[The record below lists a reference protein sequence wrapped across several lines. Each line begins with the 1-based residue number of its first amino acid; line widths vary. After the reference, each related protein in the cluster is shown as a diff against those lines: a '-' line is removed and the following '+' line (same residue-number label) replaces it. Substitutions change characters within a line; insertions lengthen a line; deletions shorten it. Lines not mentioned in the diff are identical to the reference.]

1 MLMNETIAAIATAN
15 GIGSISILRLS
26 GEYSY
31 DIALKLTQKSQ
42 LQPRYATLTS
52 LHHQDGTLI
61 DEAIVIYFQ
70 APRSFTG
77 EEVVEFQCH
86 GGYVVAESVL
96 RAVLSEGA
104 RLAEPGEFSKRAFLN
119 GRLDLTQAEATAAL
133 IEAKSD
139 DAARILARQMKGEL
153 RGYVEGIRDALLE
166 ILAYSEV
173 VIDYAE
179 EDLPQDVVE
188 QIEVKLEK
196 IKATLSKTLESSR
209 RRSGLMQGFRVAII
223 GKPNVGKSSLLNAL
237 LDYERAIVSDIAGTT
252 RDTIEEQVR
261 IGTHLIRLVD
271 TAGIRN
277 AHDEIERIGIERS
290 IAAIENADVVI
301 ALFDSSRVID
311 DEDRSIINLIER
323 YREEK
328 PFICILNKSDLPQ
341 SFDSTMIERY
351 TPIRLS
357 CKQDTQLLVETLS
370 TLMDQENDGEEM
382 MLISARQISATEKA
396 VYAIN
401 EAYEPLHDGELEFF
415 SFHINS
421 AIRAVASISR
431 PYELDEMFDKMFGQF
446 CLGK

>member
-1 MLMNETIAAIATAN
+1 MNETIAAIATAN

-26 GEYSY
+26 GDRSY
-31 DIALKLTQKSQ
+31 DIALKLTQKSS

-52 LHHQDGTLI
+52 LHHCDGTLI

-153 RGYVEGIRDALLE
+153 RGYVEGIRDSLLE

-188 QIEVKLEK
+188 QIEIKLEK

-277 AHDEIERIGIERS
+277 ASDEIERIGIERS

-301 ALFDSSRVID
+301 ALFDSSREID
-311 DEDRSIINLIER
+311 DEDRSIIDLIER
-323 YREEK
+323 YRDEK
-328 PFICILNKSDLPQ
+328 PFICILNKSDLSQ
-341 SFDSTMIERY
+341 SFDTTTIEHY
-351 TPIRLS
+351 SPIRLS
-357 CKQDTQLLVETLS
+357 CKQDTQLLVDTLS
-370 TLMDQENDGEEM
+370 TLMDHENDGEEM
-382 MLISARQISATEKA
+382 MLISQRQISATENA
-396 VYAIN
+396 VRAIN

-415 SFHINS
+415 SFHINA

>member
-1 MLMNETIAAIATAN
+1 
-15 GIGSISILRLS
+15 
-26 GEYSY
+26 
-31 DIALKLTQKSQ
+31 
-42 LQPRYATLTS
+42 
-52 LHHQDGTLI
+52 LHHNDGTLI

-86 GGYVVAESVL
+86 GGYVVAESLL
-96 RAVLSEGA
+96 RAVLAEGA
-104 RLAEPGEFSKRAFLN
+104 RLAQPGEFSKRAFLN
-119 GRLDLTQAEATAAL
+119 GRFDLTQAEATAAL

-153 RGYVEGIRDALLE
+153 RGYIEGIRDALLE

-188 QIEVKLEK
+188 QIEVN
-196 IKATLSKTLESSR
+196 SR
-209 RRSGLMQGFRVAII
+209 RLNILSHVPSNQAEDVQGLMQGFRVAII

-290 IAAIENADVVI
+290 IAAIENA
-301 ALFDSSRVID
+301 
-311 DEDRSIINLIER
+311 
-323 YREEK
+323 
-328 PFICILNKSDLPQ
+328 
-341 SFDSTMIERY
+341 MW
-351 TPIRLS
+351 
-357 CKQDTQLLVETLS
+357 
-370 TLMDQENDGEEM
+370 
-382 MLISARQISATEKA
+382 
-396 VYAIN
+396 
-401 EAYEPLHDGELEFF
+401 
-415 SFHINS
+415 
-421 AIRAVASISR
+421 
-431 PYELDEMFDKMFGQF
+431 
-446 CLGK
+446 

>member
-1 MLMNETIAAIATAN
+1 MNETIAAIATAN

-26 GEYSY
+26 GDRSY
-31 DIALKLTQKSQ
+31 DIALKLTQKSS

-52 LHHQDGTLI
+52 LHHGDGTLI

-153 RGYVEGIRDALLE
+153 RGYVEGIRDLLLE

-188 QIEVKLEK
+188 QIEIKLEK

-277 AHDEIERIGIERS
+277 ASDEIERIGIERS

-301 ALFDSSRVID
+301 ALFDSSREID
-311 DEDRSIINLIER
+311 DEDRSIIDLIER
-323 YREEK
+323 YRDEK

-341 SFDSTMIERY
+341 SFDTTTIEHY
-351 TPIRLS
+351 SPIRLS
-357 CKQDTQLLVETLS
+357 CKQDTQLLVDTLS
-370 TLMDQENDGEEM
+370 TLMDHENDGEEM
-382 MLISARQISATEKA
+382 MLISQRQISATENA
-396 VYAIN
+396 VRAIN

-415 SFHINS
+415 SFHINA

>member
-1 MLMNETIAAIATAN
+1 MNETIAAIATAN
-15 GIGSISILRLS
+15 GVGSISILRLS
-26 GEYSY
+26 GGRSLE
-31 DIALKLTQKSQ
+31 IALKLSRKSE

-52 LHHQDGTLI
+52 LHHTDGTLI

-86 GGYVVAESVL
+86 GGYVVAESLL

-153 RGYVEGIRDALLE
+153 RGYIEGIRDSLLE

-179 EDLPQDVVE
+179 EDLPEDVVK
-188 QIEVKLEK
+188 QIEVKLEN
-196 IKATLSKTLESSR
+196 IKHTLSRTLESSR

-277 AHDEIERIGIERS
+277 AHDEIERIGVTRS
-290 IAAIENADVVI
+290 IAAIENGDVVI
-301 ALFDSSRVID
+301 ALFDSSRAID
-311 DEDRSIINLIER
+311 EEDRSIIDLIER
-323 YREEK
+323 YRNEK

-341 SFDSTMIERY
+341 TFDVTAIEHY
-351 TPIRLS
+351 NPIRLS
-357 CKQDTQLLVETLS
+357 CKQDTQVLVDTLS
-370 TLMDQENDGEEM
+370 GLMDHENDGEEM
-382 MLISARQISATEKA
+382 MLISQRQISATESA
-396 VYAIN
+396 VRSID

-415 SFHINS
+415 SFHINA

-431 PYELDEMFDKMFGQF
+431 PYELDEMFDRMFGQF

>member
-1 MLMNETIAAIATAN
+1 MSDTIAAIATAN

-26 GEYSY
+26 GGRSY
-31 DIALKLTQKSQ
+31 EIALKLTQKSQ
-42 LQPRYATLTS
+42 LQPRYATLSS
-52 LHHQDGTLI
+52 LHHNDGTLI

-86 GGYVVAESVL
+86 GGYVVAESLL
-96 RAVLSEGA
+96 RAVLFEGA

-153 RGYVEGIRDALLE
+153 RGYIEGIRDSLLE

-179 EDLPQDVVE
+179 EDLPQDVVD
-188 QIEVKLEK
+188 QIEVKLAN
-196 IKATLSKTLESSR
+196 IKHTLSRTLESSR

-301 ALFDSSRVID
+301 ALFDSSRAID
-311 DEDRSIINLIER
+311 EEDRAIIDLIER
-323 YREEK
+323 YRDEK
-328 PFICILNKSDLPQ
+328 PFVSILNKSDLPQ
-341 SFDSTMIERY
+341 SFDALMIEHY
-351 TPIRLS
+351 NPIRLS
-357 CKQDTQLLVETLS
+357 CKQDTQALVDTLS
-370 TLMDQENDGEEM
+370 SLMDHENDGEEM
-382 MLISARQISATEKA
+382 MLISQRQISATENA
-396 VYAIN
+396 VRSID

-415 SFHINS
+415 SFHINA

>member
-1 MLMNETIAAIATAN
+1 MNETIAAIATAN

-26 GEYSY
+26 GGRSY
-31 DIALKLTQKSQ
+31 EIALKLTQKSQ
-42 LQPRYATLTS
+42 LQPRYATLS
-52 LHHQDGTLI
+52 ALHHNDGTLI

-77 EEVVEFQCH
+77 EEIVEFQCH
-86 GGYVVAESVL
+86 GGYVVAESLL

-153 RGYVEGIRDALLE
+153 RGYIEGIRDSLLE

-196 IKATLSKTLESSR
+196 IKETLSRTLESSR

-301 ALFDSSRVID
+301 SLFDSSRKID
-311 DEDRSIINLIER
+311 EEDRSIIDLIER
-323 YREEK
+323 YRDEK

-341 SFDSTMIERY
+341 SFDMSSIEDY
-351 TPIRLS
+351 NPIRLS
-357 CKQDTQLLVETLS
+357 CKQDTQVLVDTLS
-370 TLMDQENDGEEM
+370 ALMDHENDGEEM
-382 MLISARQISATEKA
+382 MLISQRQISATENA
-396 VYAIN
+396 VRSID
-401 EAYEPLHDGELEFF
+401 EAYEPLRDGELEFF
-415 SFHINS
+415 SFHINA

>member
-1 MLMNETIAAIATAN
+1 MNETIAAIATAN
-15 GIGSISILRLS
+15 GVGSISILRLS
-26 GEYSY
+26 GGASY
-31 DIALKLTQKSQ
+31 EIALKLTRKQH

-52 LHHQDGTLI
+52 LHHNDGTLI

-70 APRSFTG
+70 SPRSFTG
-77 EEVVEFQCH
+77 EEVIEFQCH
-86 GGYVVAESVL
+86 GGYVVAESLL

-153 RGYVEGIRDALLE
+153 RGYIEGIRDSLLE

-179 EDLPQDVVE
+179 EDLPEDVVN
-188 QIEVKLEK
+188 QIEVKLEN
-196 IKATLSKTLESSR
+196 IKHTLSRTLESSR

-301 ALFDSSRVID
+301 SLFDASREID
-311 DEDRSIINLIER
+311 EEDRSIIDLVER
-323 YREEK
+323 YRSEK

-341 SFDSTMIERY
+341 SFDAEAIEHY
-351 TPIRLS
+351 HPIRLS
-357 CKQDTQLLVETLS
+357 CKRDTQVLVDALS
-370 TLMDQENDGEEM
+370 SLMDQENDTDEM
-382 MLISARQISATEKA
+382 MLISARQISATEGA
-396 VYAIN
+396 VRSID
-401 EAYEPLHDGELEFF
+401 EAYDPLRDGELEFF
-415 SFHINS
+415 SFHINA
-421 AIRAVASISR
+421 AIRYVASISR
-431 PYELDEMFDKMFGQF
+431 PYELDEMFDRMFGQF

>member
-1 MLMNETIAAIATAN
+1 MNATIAAIATAN
-15 GIGSISILRLS
+15 GVGSISILRIS
-26 GEYSY
+26 GERSY
-31 DIALKLTQKSQ
+31 EIALKLTRKSEI
-42 LQPRYATLTS
+42 QPRYATLSS
-52 LHHQDGTLI
+52 LHHHDGTLI

-86 GGYVVAESVL
+86 GGYVVAESLL

-119 GRLDLTQAEATAAL
+119 GRLDLTQAEAIAAL

-153 RGYVEGIRDALLE
+153 RGYIEGIRDALLE

-179 EDLPQDVVE
+179 EDLPEDVVE

-196 IKATLSKTLESSR
+196 IKTTLSKTLESSR

-301 ALFDSSRVID
+301 ALFDASRPLD
-311 DEDRSIINLIER
+311 EEDRSIIDLIER
-323 YREEK
+323 YRDEK
-328 PFICILNKSDLPQ
+328 PFISLLNKSDLPQ
-341 SFDSTMIERY
+341 SFDSTVIEHY
-351 TPIRLS
+351 KPIRLS
-357 CKQDTQLLVETLS
+357 CKQETQVLVDTLS
-370 TLMDQENDGEEM
+370 TLMDHENDGEEM
-382 MLISARQISATEKA
+382 MLISQRQITATENA
-396 VYAIN
+396 VRSID

-415 SFHINS
+415 SFHINA

>member
-1 MLMNETIAAIATAN
+1 MNETIAAIATAN

-26 GEYSY
+26 GERSY
-31 DIALKLTQKSQ
+31 DIALKLTQKQS

-52 LHHQDGTLI
+52 LHHNDGTLI

-86 GGYVVAESVL
+86 GGYVVAESLL
-96 RAVLSEGA
+96 RAVLSLGA

-153 RGYVEGIRDALLE
+153 RGYIEGIRDALLE

-179 EDLPQDVVE
+179 EDLPQDVVD
-188 QIEVKLEK
+188 QIEVKLAN
-196 IKATLSKTLESSR
+196 IKRTLSRTLESSR

-301 ALFDSSRVID
+301 ALFDSSREID
-311 DEDRSIINLIER
+311 EEDRAIIDLIER
-323 YREEK
+323 YRDEK
-328 PFICILNKSDLPQ
+328 PFICILNKSDLPKV
-341 SFDSTMIERY
+341 FDSTTIEHY
-351 TPIRLS
+351 NPICLS
-357 CKQDTQLLVETLS
+357 CKQDTQALVDMLS
-370 TLMDQENDGEEM
+370 SLMDHENDGEEM
-382 MLISARQISATEKA
+382 MLISQRQISATENA
-396 VYAIN
+396 VRSID
-401 EAYEPLHDGELEFF
+401 EAYEPLRDGELEFF
-415 SFHINS
+415 SFHINA

>member
-1 MLMNETIAAIATAN
+1 
-15 GIGSISILRLS
+15 
-26 GEYSY
+26 
-31 DIALKLTQKSQ
+31 
-42 LQPRYATLTS
+42 LQPRYATLSS
-52 LHHQDGTLI
+52 LHHNDGTLI

-86 GGYVVAESVL
+86 GGYVVAESLL
-96 RAVLSEGA
+96 RAVLSHGA
-104 RLAEPGEFSKRAFLN
+104 RLAQPGEFSKRAFLN

-153 RGYVEGIRDALLE
+153 RGYIEGIRDSLLE

-179 EDLPQDVVE
+179 EDLPQDVVD
-188 QIEVKLEK
+188 QIEVKLVN
-196 IKATLSKTLESSR
+196 IKHTLSRTLESSR

-301 ALFDSSRVID
+301 ALFDSSRAID
-311 DEDRSIINLIER
+311 EEDRAIIELIER
-323 YREEK
+323 YRDEK
-328 PFICILNKSDLPQ
+328 PFIALLNKSDLPQ
-341 SFDSTMIERY
+341 SFDTTMIEHY
-351 TPIRLS
+351 APIPLS
-357 CKQDTQLLVETLS
+357 CKQEMNTLIDTLS
-370 TLMDQENDGEEM
+370 NLMDYENDGEEM
-382 MLISARQISATEKA
+382 MLISQRQISATENA
-396 VYAIN
+396 VRSID

-415 SFHINS
+415 SFHINA
-421 AIRAVASISR
+421 AIRSISSISR

>member
-1 MLMNETIAAIATAN
+1 MSDTIAAIATAN

-26 GEYSY
+26 GDRSLS
-31 DIALKLTQKSQ
+31 IALKLTQKQ
-42 LQPRYATLTS
+42 HLQPRYATLTS
-52 LHHQDGTLI
+52 LHQNDGTLI

-77 EEVVEFQCH
+77 EEVIEFQCH
-86 GGYVVAESVL
+86 GGYVVAESLL

-153 RGYVEGIRDALLE
+153 RGYIEGIRDSLLE

-179 EDLPQDVVE
+179 EDLPQNVVE
-188 QIEVKLEK
+188 QIEAKLLR
-196 IKATLSKTLESSR
+196 IKQTLSRTLESSR

-301 ALFDSSRVID
+301 ALFDSSRELD
-311 DEDRSIINLIER
+311 EEDRAIIDLIER
-323 YREEK
+323 YQDEK
-328 PFICILNKSDLPQ
+328 PFVSILNKSDLPP
-341 SFDSTMIERY
+341 SFDSVTIEQY
-351 TPIRLS
+351 KPIRLS
-357 CKQDTQLLVETLS
+357 CKEETHVLVDTLS
-370 TLMDQENDGEEM
+370 ALMDHENDGEEM
-382 MLISARQISATEKA
+382 MLISARQISATERA
-396 VYAIN
+396 VHSID
-401 EAYEPLHDGELEFF
+401 EAHEPLRDGELEFF
-415 SFHINS
+415 SFHIND
-421 AIRAVASISR
+421 AIRAIASISR

>member
-1 MLMNETIAAIATAN
+1 MNDTIAAIATAH
-15 GIGSISILRLS
+15 GVGSIAIVRLS
-26 GEYSY
+26 GADAYA
-31 DIALKLTQKSQ
+31 IGLKLSKRSSLT
-42 LQPRYATLTS
+42 PRYATLTP
-52 LHHQDGTLI
+52 LYTLDNTLI
-61 DEAIVIYFQ
+61 DEALVIYFQ
-70 APRSFTG
+70 NPKSFTG
-77 EEVVEFQCH
+77 EDVVEFQCH
-86 GGYVVAESVL
+86 GGMIVADSVL
-96 RAVLSEGA
+96 RSCVDAGA

-119 GRLDLTQAEATAAL
+119 GRLDLTQAEAIASL
-133 IEAKSD
+133 IEARSD

-153 RGYVEGIRDALLE
+153 RGYIESIRDALLE

-179 EDLPQDVVE
+179 EDLPLDVVE
-188 QIEVKLEK
+188 QIFAKLEK
-196 IKATLSKTLESSR
+196 IKKGLSRTLESSV
-209 RRSGLMQGFRVAII
+209 RRSGLMQGYRVAII

-290 IAAIENADVVI
+290 IEAIENADVVI

-311 DEDRSIINLIER
+311 EEDLSIIELIER

-328 PFICILNKSDLPQ
+328 PFIALLNKSDLTPV
-341 SFDSTMIERY
+341 FEATHIEHY
-351 TPIRLS
+351 QPIRLS
-357 CKQDTQLLVETLS
+357 CKEDTQVLVDTLS
-370 TLMDQENDGEEM
+370 VLMDRDNDSEEM
-382 MLISARQISATEKA
+382 MLISQRQINATRES
-396 VYAIN
+396 VRAID
-401 EAYEPLHDGELEFF
+401 ESYEPLRDGELEFF
-415 SFHINS
+415 SFHINA
-421 AIRAVASISR
+421 AIRSISSISR

>member
-1 MLMNETIAAIATAN
+1 MNDTSAAIATAN
-15 GIGSISILRLS
+15 GVGSISILRLS
-26 GEYSY
+26 GEGSLK
-31 DIALKLTQKSQ
+31 IALKLSKKTE

-52 LHHQDGTLI
+52 LHHYDGTLI

-86 GGYVVAESVL
+86 GGYVVAESLL
-96 RAVLSEGA
+96 RAVLSHGA
-104 RLAEPGEFSKRAFLN
+104 RLAQPGEFSKRAFLN

-153 RGYVEGIRDALLE
+153 RGYIEGIRDSLLE

-179 EDLPQDVVE
+179 EDLPQDVVD
-188 QIEVKLEK
+188 QIEVKLAN
-196 IKATLSKTLESSR
+196 IKHTLSRTLESSR

-290 IAAIENADVVI
+290 ISAIENADVVI
-301 ALFDSSRVID
+301 ALFDSSRTID
-311 DEDRSIINLIER
+311 EEDRAIIELIER
-323 YREEK
+323 YRDEK
-328 PFICILNKSDLPQ
+328 PFICILNKSDLPEC
-341 SFDSTMIERY
+341 FNSTVIREY
-351 TPIRLS
+351 NPIRLS
-357 CKQDTQLLVETLS
+357 CKHEMQSLINTLS
-370 TLMDQENDGEEM
+370 SLMDYENDGEEM
-382 MLISARQISATEKA
+382 MLISQRQISATERA
-396 VYAIN
+396 VRSID
-401 EAYEPLHDGELEFF
+401 EAHEPLHDGELEFF
-415 SFHINS
+415 SFHINA

>member
-1 MLMNETIAAIATAN
+1 MFDTIAAVATAN
-15 GIGSISILRLS
+15 GVGSISILRLS
-26 GEYSY
+26 GEHSLE
-31 DIALKLTQKSQ
+31 IALKLTRKQH

-52 LHHQDGTLI
+52 LHHNDGTLI

-77 EEVVEFQCH
+77 EEVIEFQCH
-86 GGYVVAESVL
+86 GGYVVAESLL

-153 RGYVEGIRDALLE
+153 RGYIEGIRDALLE

-179 EDLPQDVVE
+179 EDLPEDVVK
-188 QIEVKLEK
+188 QIEVKLEN
-196 IKATLSKTLESSR
+196 IKHTLSRTLESSR

-277 AHDEIERIGIERS
+277 AHDEIERIGVTRS
-290 IAAIENADVVI
+290 IAAIENGDVVI
-301 ALFDSSRVID
+301 ALFDASREID
-311 DEDRSIINLIER
+311 EEDRSIIDLIER
-323 YREEK
+323 YRNEK
-328 PFICILNKSDLPQ
+328 PFICILNKSDLPKV
-341 SFDSTMIERY
+341 FDSTTIEHY
-351 TPIRLS
+351 NPIGLS
-357 CKQDTQLLVETLS
+357 CKQDTQVLVDTLS
-370 TLMDQENDGEEM
+370 SLMDHENDGEEM
-382 MLISARQISATEKA
+382 MLISQRQISATENA
-396 VYAIN
+396 VRSID

-415 SFHINS
+415 SFHINA

>member
-1 MLMNETIAAIATAN
+1 MNETIAAIATAN

-26 GEYSY
+26 GDHSY
-31 DIALKLTQKSQ
+31 DIALKLTEKSS
-42 LQPRYATLTS
+42 LQPRYATLS
-52 LHHQDGTLI
+52 SVHHQDGTLI

-153 RGYVEGIRDALLE
+153 RGYVEGIRDSLLE

-196 IKATLSKTLESSR
+196 IKTTLSKTLESSR

-301 ALFDSSRVID
+301 ALFDSSREID
-311 DEDRSIINLIER
+311 EEDRAIIDLIER
-323 YREEK
+323 YRNEK
-328 PFICILNKSDLPQ
+328 PFISLLNKSDLTQ
-341 SFDSTMIERY
+341 LFDTTMIEHY
-351 TPIRLS
+351 SPIRLS
-357 CKQDTQLLVETLS
+357 CKQDTQILVDALS

-396 VYAIN
+396 VHAIN

>member
-1 MLMNETIAAIATAN
+1 MHETIAAIATAH
-15 GIGSISILRLS
+15 GIGSIAIIRLS
-26 GEYSY
+26 GEKALT
-31 DIALKLTQKSQ
+31 IALKLSRRDA
-42 LQPRYATLTS
+42 LLPRYATLS
-52 LHHQDGTLI
+52 PLYEASGSLI
-61 DEAIVIYFQ
+61 DEAILLYFQ

-86 GGYVVAESVL
+86 GGLIVAEKIL
-96 RAVLSEGA
+96 RAALEAGA

-119 GRLDLTQAEATAAL
+119 GRLDLTQAEAIASL

-153 RGYVEGIRDALLE
+153 RGYVETIRDSLLE

-179 EDLPQDVVE
+179 EDLPEDVVD
-188 QIEVKLEK
+188 QIVAKLAR
-196 IKATLSKTLESSR
+196 IKTELSRTLEASR
-209 RRSGLMQGFRVAII
+209 RRSGLMQGYRVAII

-271 TAGIRN
+271 TAGIRAAN
-277 AHDEIERIGIERS
+277 DEIEKIGIERS
-290 IAAIENADVVI
+290 IAAIENADIVI
-301 ALFDSSRVID
+301 TLFDSSRTID
-311 DEDRSIINLIER
+311 DEDRSIIDLIER

-328 PFICILNKSDLPQ
+328 PFICVLNKADLPER
-341 SFDSTMIERY
+341 FDAGALEAY
-351 TPIRLS
+351 APISLS
-357 CKQDTQLLVETLS
+357 CKEQTQPLVDALAVH
-370 TLMDQENDGEEM
+370 MDYDNESEEM
-382 MLISARQISATEKA
+382 MLISQRQISAVSEA
-396 VYAIN
+396 LAAIDD
-401 EAYEPLHDGELEFF
+401 AYEPLHDGELEFF
-415 SFHINS
+415 SFYINR
-421 AIRAVASISR
+421 AIRSVASLSR

>member
-1 MLMNETIAAIATAN
+1 MNETIAAIATAN

-26 GEYSY
+26 GDRSY
-31 DIALKLTQKSQ
+31 EIALKLTQKSQ
-42 LQPRYATLTS
+42 LQPRYATLS
-52 LHHQDGTLI
+52 ALHHNDGTLI

-86 GGYVVAESVL
+86 GGYVVAESLL

-153 RGYVEGIRDALLE
+153 RGYIEGIRDALLE

-188 QIEVKLEK
+188 QIEVKLER
-196 IKATLSKTLESSR
+196 IKHTLSKTLESSR

-301 ALFDSSRVID
+301 ALFDSSRVVE
-311 DEDRSIINLIER
+311 DEDHAIIDLIER
-323 YREEK
+323 YRDEK
-328 PFICILNKSDLPQ
+328 PFVSILNKSDLEA
-341 SFDSTMIERY
+341 SFDVSAIEHY
-351 TPIRLS
+351 NPIRLS
-357 CKQDTQLLVETLS
+357 CKQDTQVLVDTLS
-370 TLMDQENDGEEM
+370 SLMDHENDGEEM
-382 MLISARQISATEKA
+382 MLISQRQISATENA
-396 VYAIN
+396 VRAID
-401 EAYEPLHDGELEFF
+401 EAHEPLHDGELEFF
-415 SFHINS
+415 SFHINA
-421 AIRAVASISR
+421 AIHAVASISR

>member
-1 MLMNETIAAIATAN
+1 MNETIAAIATAN
-15 GIGSISILRLS
+15 GVGSISILRLS
-26 GEYSY
+26 GDRSLK
-31 DIALKLTQKSQ
+31 IALQLSKRAD

-52 LHHQDGTLI
+52 LHHNDGTLI

-86 GGYVVAESVL
+86 GGYVVAESLL

-153 RGYVEGIRDALLE
+153 RGYIEGIRDALLE

-179 EDLPQDVVE
+179 EDLPPDVVE
-188 QIEVKLEK
+188 QIEVKLER
-196 IKATLSKTLESSR
+196 IKATLTKTLESSR

-277 AHDEIERIGIERS
+277 ASDEIERIGIERS
-290 IAAIENADVVI
+290 ISAIENADVVI
-301 ALFDSSRVID
+301 ALFDSSREID
-311 DEDRSIINLIER
+311 DEDRAIMDLIER
-323 YREEK
+323 YRDEK

-341 SFDSTMIERY
+341 AFDASVIEHY
-351 TPIRLS
+351 SPIRLS
-357 CKQDTQLLVETLS
+357 CKQDTQVLVDELS
-370 TLMDQENDGEEM
+370 ALMDQENNGEEM
-382 MLISARQISATEKA
+382 MLISQRQISATENA
-396 VYAIN
+396 VRAIE
-401 EAYEPLHDGELEFF
+401 EAHEPLRDGELEFF
-415 SFHINS
+415 SFHINA
-421 AIRAVASISR
+421 AIRSVASISR

>member
-1 MLMNETIAAIATAN
+1 MSDTIAAIATAN

-26 GEYSY
+26 GGRSY
-31 DIALKLTQKSQ
+31 EIALKLTQKSQ
-42 LQPRYATLTS
+42 LQPRYATLSS
-52 LHHQDGTLI
+52 LHHNDGTLI

-86 GGYVVAESVL
+86 GGYVVAESLL

-153 RGYVEGIRDALLE
+153 RGYIEGIRDSLLE

-179 EDLPQDVVE
+179 EDLPQDVVD
-188 QIEVKLEK
+188 QIEVKLER
-196 IKATLSKTLESSR
+196 IKQTLSRTLESSR

-301 ALFDSSRVID
+301 ALFDSSRAID
-311 DEDRSIINLIER
+311 EEDRAIIDLIER
-323 YREEK
+323 YRDEK
-328 PFICILNKSDLPQ
+328 PFVSILNKSDLPQ
-341 SFDSTMIERY
+341 SFDSLTIEHY
-351 TPIRLS
+351 NPIRLS
-357 CKQDTQLLVETLS
+357 CKQDTQALVDTLS
-370 TLMDQENDGEEM
+370 SLMDHENDGEEM
-382 MLISARQISATEKA
+382 MLISQRQISATENA
-396 VYAIN
+396 VRSIDD
-401 EAYEPLHDGELEFF
+401 AYEPLREGELEFF
-415 SFHINS
+415 SFHINA

>member
-1 MLMNETIAAIATAN
+1 MNETIAAIATAN

-26 GEYSY
+26 GDRSY
-31 DIALKLTQKSQ
+31 DIALKLTQKSS

-52 LHHQDGTLI
+52 LHHGDGTLI

-153 RGYVEGIRDALLE
+153 RGYVEGIRDSLLE

-188 QIEVKLEK
+188 QIEIKLEK

-277 AHDEIERIGIERS
+277 ASDEIERIGIERS

-301 ALFDSSRVID
+301 ALFDSSREID
-311 DEDRSIINLIER
+311 DEDRSIIDLIER
-323 YREEK
+323 YRDEK

-341 SFDSTMIERY
+341 SFDTTTIEHY
-351 TPIRLS
+351 SPIRLS
-357 CKQDTQLLVETLS
+357 CKQDTQLLVDTLS
-370 TLMDQENDGEEM
+370 TLMDHENDGEEM
-382 MLISARQISATEKA
+382 MLISQRQISATENA
-396 VYAIN
+396 VRAIN

-415 SFHINS
+415 SFHINA